1 MQDFLL
7 IIHFLGLALGVGTS
21 LAMARLG
28 SATKN
33 LAPAERA
40 QFFRH
45 AMSLS
50 KNGSLGLLL
59 LIASGLG
66 FLLTRGFSSVFVA
79 GGPAFHVKLT
89 LVVVLSGL
97 LGYSQVLIKRIR
109 EKQDPA
115 AMATMAK
122 LGPAMLLTGLA
133 ILVCAVLAF
142 H

>member
-1 MQDFLL
+1 MQDALL
-7 IIHFLGLALGVGTS
+7 MIHFLGLALGVGTS
-21 LAMARLG
+21 LAMFRLG
-28 SATKN
+28 IATKD

-40 QFFRH
+40 QFNKY

-50 KNGSLGLLL
+50 KNGSLGLAL
-59 LIASGLG
+59 LIASGLAML
-66 FLLTRGFSSVFVA
+66 FTRGISTVFGA
-79 GGPAFHVKLT
+79 GGGAFHAKLT
-89 LVVVLSGL
+89 LVVILSGMF
-97 LGYSQVLIKRIR
+97 GYSQVLIKRIR

-133 ILVCAVLAF
+133 IVVCAVLAF

>member
-1 MQDFLL
+1 MQDALL
-7 IIHFLGLALGVGTS
+7 IIHFLGFALGVGTS

-28 SATKN
+28 AATKA

-50 KNGSLGLLL
+50 KNGSLGLVL

-66 FLLTRGFSSVFVA
+66 FLFTRGVSSVFVA
-79 GGPAFHVKLT
+79 GGPMFHIKLT
-89 LVVVLSGL
+89 LVVVLTGL

-122 LGPAMLLTGLA
+122 LGPAMLLTGLG
-133 ILVCAVLAF
+133 IMVTAVLAF